1 LFSLET
7 LCALSF
13 FTSRLF
19 LARALGLEDWLLQV
33 PLKTWSTALR
43 PLRLGSDSKAL
54 EECCTHCTDGYMNS
68 SPNSDPR
75 QIYHTQIMSQQA
87 QALDALQKVA
97 KLEECID
104 SSQANGKYNAQVEP
118 VSQNE
123 VCRHVFA
130 Q

>member
-1 LFSLET
+1 M
-7 LCALSF
+7 
-13 FTSRLF
+13 LF
-19 LARALGLEDWLLQV
+19 LFHFQTFLTRAFGLEDWLLRV
-33 PLKTWSTALR
+33 PLKPGVPACDALR
-43 PLRLGSDSKAL
+43 PLRFGSDSIAL
-54 EECCTHCTDGYMNS
+54 EECCTDGYMNS

-104 SSQANGKYNAQVEP
+104 SGQANGKYNAQVEP

-123 VCRHVFA
+123 VCVHVFA
-130 Q
+130 E